1 MEAEKS
7 DLELGEGSWGG
18 GSSFG
23 EKKKKKNYHTGSS
36 RHGAAEIN
44 PTRNHEVSGWTPGLA
59 QWIKDPALP
68 ELRCRLQPRLGSRVA
83 VALA

>member
-23 EKKKKKNYHTGSS
+23 EKKKKRIITLGV
-36 RHGAAEIN
+36 
-44 PTRNHEVSGWTPGLA
+44 PVMA
-59 QWIKDPALP
+59 QRK
-68 ELRCRLQPRLGSRVA
+68 
-83 VALA
+83 